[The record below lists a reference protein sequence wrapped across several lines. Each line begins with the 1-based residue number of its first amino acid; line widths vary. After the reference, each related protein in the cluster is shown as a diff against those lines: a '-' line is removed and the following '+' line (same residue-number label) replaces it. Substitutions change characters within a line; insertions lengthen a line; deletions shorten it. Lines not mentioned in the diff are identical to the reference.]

1 MVPSDVGRLEMSI
14 PGHNQWV
21 TQLLVA
27 FSLSIF
33 RDHAIPCDV
42 TYLKIHLT

>member
-1 MVPSDVGRLEMSI
+1 MVPSDVYRLEMSI

-21 TQLLVA
+21 TQLFIA
-27 FSLSIF
+27 FSWSIF
-33 RDHAIPCDV
+33 RDRAIPCNV